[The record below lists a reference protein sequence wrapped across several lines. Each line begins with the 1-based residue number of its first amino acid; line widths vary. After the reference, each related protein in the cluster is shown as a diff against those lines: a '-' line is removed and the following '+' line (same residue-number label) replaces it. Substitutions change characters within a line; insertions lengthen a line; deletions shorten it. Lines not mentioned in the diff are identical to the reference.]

1 MSKCESDENPNKDQL
16 KCFLLYSDVGA
27 HYFDS
32 IAGSITTVA
41 AIRMTMLCLIS
52 TPAAYA
58 TLQREIDEAVK
69 NGRISATISN
79 SEAKALPY
87 LQAVIKEGIRVYPPV
102 PGLGSKQVPKGGDII
117 CGYYVPEGTQIGHNT
132 PGMMRSKNIW
142 GEDAEIFRP
151 ERWLEAD
158 ETKLKLMNSVVE
170 LNFGSGK
177 YQCMG
182 KTIAFME
189 LNKIFVEVST

>member
-1 MSKCESDENPNKDQL
+1 
-16 KCFLLYSDVGA
+16 
-27 HYFDS
+27 
-32 IAGSITTVA
+32 
-41 AIRMTMLCLIS
+41 MLCLIS
-52 TPAAYA
+52 TPTAYA
-58 TLQREIDEAVK
+58 ALQREIDEAVK
-69 NGRISATISN
+69 KGHISSTISS

-87 LQAVIKEGIRVYPPV
+87 LQAVIREGIRVYPPV

-158 ETKLKLMNSVVE
+158 ETQLKLMNSVVE

-177 YQCMG
+177 YQCLG

-189 LNKIFVEVST
+189 LNKIFVEVSTQDQINLMHTLMNLPASETL